1 MPHAIQPLSNVALI
15 LSSALGDSLLM
26 MTVAR
31 NLRLNGVSVTVFG
44 QQINNM
50 RSWFPGI
57 DIEPELKPDDCAAK
71 LARFDTVIQ
80 LHANK
85 PFVNLERLHPKVI
98 VLAHLCSAN
107 STESMAERLTR
118 FCRDELR
125 LALVDKGNGI
135 TPLPGL
141 THRQRSLRV
150 AIHPMASTTDK
161 CWLASRFIGLAIKL
175 RDSGFDPQFVV
186 APEERAH
193 WTHIEQF
200 GLTLADL
207 GPLDQVAAWLYES
220 GWFIGND
227 SGVGH
232 LASSLQ
238 IPTLSL
244 FMRRGTARTWRPG
257 WGVGQVLIGSAYL
270 PTGRLKERYWKYMLS
285 VNKVSQA
292 FDRLRA
298 LTANA

>member
-1 MPHAIQPLSNVALI
+1 MPHASQPLSSVALI

-31 NLRLNGVSVTVFG
+31 NLRSNGVAVTVFG
-44 QQINNM
+44 QQISCM
-50 RSWFPGI
+50 RRWFPGI
-57 DIEPELKPDDCAAK
+57 DIKPELLPDNCAEK
-71 LARFDTVIQ
+71 LVPFDTVIQ

-85 PFVNLERLHPKVI
+85 PFVNLERLHPNVI

-118 FCRDELR
+118 FCRDQLS
-125 LALVDKGNGI
+125 LASVDKGNGI

-141 THRQRSLRV
+141 RHRQCPLRV
-150 AIHPMASTTDK
+150 AIHPMASTIDK
-161 CWLASRFIGLAIKL
+161 RWLASRFVRLAIKL
-175 RDSGFDPQFVV
+175 RDNGFDPQFVV
-186 APEERAH
+186 APEERAN
-193 WTHIEQF
+193 WAHIDRL

-207 GPLDQVAAWLYES
+207 GSLDQVAAWLYES

-244 FMRRGTARTWRPG
+244 FMRRGTARTWRPD
-257 WGVGQVLIGSAYL
+257 WGVGQVLIGSTYL
-270 PTGRLKERYWKYMLS
+270 PTGLLKERYWKYMLS
-285 VNKVSQA
+285 VNKVSAA

-298 LTANA
+298 LTSNA

>member
-1 MPHAIQPLSNVALI
+1 MLHTTQPISRVALI
-15 LSSALGDSLLM
+15 LSSAVGDSLLM

-31 NLRLNGVSVTVFG
+31 NLSMNGIAVTVFG
-44 QQINNM
+44 QQINEM
-50 RSWFPGI
+50 RSWFPRAN
-57 DIEPELKPDDCAAK
+57 IEPELRLDECAAK
-71 LARFDTVIQ
+71 LAGFDTVIQ

-85 PFVNLERLHPKVI
+85 PFIHLERLHPKVI
-98 VLAHLCSAN
+98 ILAHLCSAN
-107 STESMAERLTR
+107 SKESMAERLTR

-141 THRQRSLRV
+141 QHRQRLLRV

-161 CWLASRFIGLAIKL
+161 CWLASRFIRLAIKL
-175 RDSGFDPQFVV
+175 RDAGFDPQFVV
-186 APEERAH
+186 APEERKH
-193 WTHIEQF
+193 WTHIDRV
-200 GLTLADL
+200 GLKLADE
-207 GPLDQVAAWLYES
+207 GSLDQVAAWLYEC

-227 SGVGH
+227 SGIGH

-257 WGVGQVLIGSAYL
+257 WGVGHVLIGSSLL

-285 VNKVSQA
+285 VRKVSEA

-298 LTANA
+298 LTAET

>member
-1 MPHAIQPLSNVALI
+1 MPHATQPLSSVALI

-31 NLRLNGVSVTVFG
+31 NLRLNGIAVTVFG
-44 QQINNM
+44 KQINNM

-57 DIEPELKPDDCAAK
+57 DIEPELRLDDCAAK

-85 PFVNLERLHPKVI
+85 PFVNLERLHPKVLI
-98 VLAHLCSAN
+98 LAHLCSAN

-125 LALVDKGNGI
+125 LAQVDKGNGI

-141 THRQRSLRV
+141 LHRHRPLRV

-161 CWLASRFIGLAIKL
+161 CWLPSRFISLAIKL

-186 APEERAH
+186 APEEREH
-193 WTHIEQF
+193 WTHIERL

-207 GPLDQVAAWLYES
+207 GPLDQVAAWLYEC

-227 SGVGH
+227 SGIGH

-257 WGVGQVLIGSAYL
+257 WGVGQVLIGSAFL

-285 VNKVSQA
+285 VNKVADA

>member
-1 MPHAIQPLSNVALI
+1 
-15 LSSALGDSLLM
+15 
-26 MTVAR
+26 
-31 NLRLNGVSVTVFG
+31 
-44 QQINNM
+44 
-50 RSWFPGI
+50 
-57 DIEPELKPDDCAAK
+57 
-71 LARFDTVIQ
+71 
-80 LHANK
+80 
-85 PFVNLERLHPKVI
+85 
-98 VLAHLCSAN
+98 
-107 STESMAERLTR
+107 
-118 FCRDELR
+118 
-125 LALVDKGNGI
+125 
-135 TPLPGL
+135 
-141 THRQRSLRV
+141 
-150 AIHPMASTTDK
+150 
-161 CWLASRFIGLAIKL
+161 
-175 RDSGFDPQFVV
+175 V

-193 WTHIEQF
+193 WTHIEQL

-238 IPTLSL
+238 VPTLSL

-298 LTANA
+298 LTASA

>member
-1 MPHAIQPLSNVALI
+1 MPHATQPFSSVALI

-31 NLRLNGVSVTVFG
+31 NLRLNGIAVTVFG
-44 QQINNM
+44 RQINNM
-50 RSWFPGI
+50 RSWFPRA
-57 DIEPELKPDDCAAK
+57 DIEPELRPEDCAAR

-98 VLAHLCSAN
+98 ILAHLCSAN

-141 THRQRSLRV
+141 QHRQRLLRV

-161 CWLASRFIGLAIKL
+161 CWLASRFISLAIKL

-186 APEERAH
+186 APEEREH
-193 WTHIEQF
+193 WTHIERV
-200 GLTLADL
+200 GLKLADQ
-207 GPLDQVAAWLYES
+207 GSLDQVAAWLYEC

-227 SGVGH
+227 SGIGH

-257 WGVGQVLIGSAYL
+257 WGVGQVLIGSSFL

-285 VNKVSQA
+285 VNKVSEA

>member
-1 MPHAIQPLSNVALI
+1 MPHTTQPLSSVALI

-31 NLRLNGVSVTVFG
+31 NLRLNGVAVTVFG
-44 QQINNM
+44 QQIDNM

-57 DIEPELKPDDCAAK
+57 DVEPGLRLDDCAEK

-85 PFVNLERLHPKVI
+85 PFVNLERLHPNVI
-98 VLAHLCSAN
+98 VLAHLCSAD

-118 FCRDELR
+118 FCRDELH
-125 LALVDKGNGI
+125 LASVDKGNGI

-141 THRQRSLRV
+141 RHRQRLLRV

-161 CWLASRFIGLAIKL
+161 RWLASRFIGLAIKL

-193 WTHIEQF
+193 WTHIERL

-257 WGVGQVLIGSAYL
+257 WGVGQVLIGSVYL

-285 VNKVSQA
+285 VNKVSDA